1 MRVLV
6 QKGSSGCCA
15 EVRLEA
21 RGPERRLG
29 LGLRP
34 AKMGAIP
41 RGGRKVGALRG
52 ATRPFPPSQG
62 FRLAIFRAGND
73 LPTVPFFMA
82 EIIDSETLSG
92 LGNTQKAQAAF
103 FFPEHPSPHFYVDTM
118 SLNSPPTEPRKTT
131 KASSETGIQGWG

>member
-52 ATRPFPPSQG
+52 ATRPFPSLAGLPSCHLQG
-62 FRLAIFRAGND
+62 RERPANCPLLYGGNNRLRDAVRPRKYTEG
-73 LPTVPFFMA
+73 T
-82 EIIDSETLSG
+82 G
-92 LGNTQKAQAAF
+92 RF
-103 FFPEHPSPHFYVDTM
+103 FFSGTSLSPFLRGHN
-118 SLNSPPTEPRKTT
+118 L
-131 KASSETGIQGWG
+131 

>member
-1 MRVLV
+1 MSVLV
-6 QKGSSGCCA
+6 QKASSGCCG

-34 AKMGAIP
+34 AKTGAIP

-52 ATRPFPPSQG
+52 ATRPFPPLQG
-62 FRLAIFRAGND
+62 FRLAIFRAGNV

-82 EIIDSETLSG
+82 EIIDSEMLSG
-92 LGNTQKAQAAF
+92 LGNTQKARAAF
-103 FFPEHPSPHFYVDTM
+103 FSGTSLSPFLRGHNVFKQSTH
-118 SLNSPPTEPRKTT
+118 RTT
-131 KASSETGIQGWG
+131 